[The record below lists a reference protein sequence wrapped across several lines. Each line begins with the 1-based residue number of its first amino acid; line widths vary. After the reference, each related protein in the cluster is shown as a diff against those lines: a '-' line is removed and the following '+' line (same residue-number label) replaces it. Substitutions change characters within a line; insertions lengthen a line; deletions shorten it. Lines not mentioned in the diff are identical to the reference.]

1 MSKENVSGASQS
13 QSQSQSHSQSQS
25 QSASSSSATGSSSI
39 SSAGSAT
46 VILDS
51 APSQDLAPIPEEEPL
66 TPWGRL
72 WALESGFW
80 NLDCF
85 QNEYWFGRD
94 QLCQYSFDHPA
105 LKKKEYFK
113 SYSKRHFR
121 IVREEIPGNS
131 FVVFIEDHSSN
142 GTFLNGTIIGKS
154 QRLPLCN
161 NAEIAINHQ
170 SHKVFVFSDL
180 MTDDLINLP
189 KKFRDKYI
197 ISKALGSGVCG
208 EVKLAFEKTTC
219 KKVAVKIV
227 HKPKFAKLVT
237 ERGPCIIK
245 IEEVFD
251 FEDAF
256 YIVLDL
262 MEGGELFD
270 RVARSK
276 GLKEETAKL
285 LFYQMLLAVQS
296 VVPETL
302 WNIQMVFANLRCG
315 TMLLLFFFGELW
327 CPSMNIIVYL
337 HDNNITHRDLKPE
350 NVLLKSNEENCLL
363 KITDFGLSKIVG
375 EASLMKTLCGTPTYL
390 APEVLLGA
398 GAGSYSKAVDC
409 WSLGVILF
417 ICLAGYPPFSDQNK
431 EMALRDQIIK
441 GHYKLIRDCWVNVSE
456 TAKDLVKK
464 LLVVDPEKRLS
475 TEEAL
480 NHPWMQDEDMK
491 RKVKQLM
498 YPQIELMLPPGTGEQ
513 PSTSRKRAHA
523 EDDPLPAKRPTH
535 SALNN
540 KAAQE

>member
-1 MSKENVSGASQS
+1 MSKENVSEASQS
-13 QSQSQSHSQSQS
+13 QSQSQSHSQSHS
-25 QSASSSSATGSSSI
+25 QSASSSSATGSSSL

-180 MTDDLINLP
+180 TTDDLINLP

-237 ERGPCIIK
+237 ERGDVSSNVATEIEILKKLDHPCIIK

-285 LFYQMLLAVQS
+285 LFYQMLLAVQ
-296 VVPETL
+296 
-302 WNIQMVFANLRCG
+302 
-315 TMLLLFFFGELW
+315 
-327 CPSMNIIVYL
+327 YL

-480 NHPWMQDEDMK
+480 KHPWMQDEDMK

-498 YPQIELMLPPGTGEQ
+498 YPQTELMLPPGTGEQ